1 MHQFEMI
8 NPKTGQKDIISMP
21 DDEGFCDLISED
33 KAKIAKYFL
42 TPKDKAIYEY
52 DFGDG
57 WQHEVMLEK
66 ILPSVV
72 GTDYPQCIAGE
83 RACPPED
90 CGGVGGYEHLLGII
104 SNPNHEEYEERMKW
118 LRDDFNSEEFDPIL
132 VEFGDHK

>member
-1 MHQFEMI
+1 MI

-90 CGGVGGYEHLLGII
+90 CGGVGSYEHLLGII

-118 LRDDFNSEEFDPIL
+118 LRDDFNSEEFDPRL